1 MNKKELI
8 LNEIEKVPEPLLE
21 EILDFV
27 RFLKTKAAVER
38 MEAAVASESSLKKDW
53 LKPEEGEA
61 WLDL

>member
-8 LNEIEKVPEPLLE
+8 LNEIEKVPDPLLE

>member
-27 RFLKTKAAVER
+27 RFLKTKVVGER
-38 MEAAVASESSLKKDW
+38 METAVSSESSLKKDW
-53 LKPEEGEA
+53 LKLEEGEA
-61 WLDL
+61 WRDL

>member
-8 LNEIEKVPEPLLE
+8 LNEIEKVTEPLLE

>member
-1 MNKKELI
+1 MI

-61 WLDL
+61 WRDL